1 MCRSHLQSLQQ
12 SPAAAAAAAAEAEMD
27 GDGFI
32 ASAYKFLTG
41 RYPGEKAVRQLIE
54 TYGGHRIAAMNVVRE
69 PIRGIYQWLL
79 NAVTG
84 GRFQQAVASAGHD
97 RLFHL
102 AVVIRLDNGMA
113 FTLEKNQKVTVSP
126 SKAYGNESQYRPVRV
141 PPGLTLA
148 RFLDNALR
156 TMGRER
162 FFVYEAFSTNCQDF
176 ILNLLHANR
185 MLTPQLQAFIY
196 QDVAGIAKELG
207 GIWSHIFQAIT
218 DTAAVV
224 TDGH

>member
-1 MCRSHLQSLQQ
+1 
-12 SPAAAAAAAAEAEMD
+12 MD
-27 GDGFI
+27 GDGII
-32 ASAYKFLTG
+32 ASAYKLLTG

-69 PIRGIYQWLL
+69 PVRGIYTWLL

-84 GRFQQAVASAGHD
+84 GKFHQAVASAGHD
-97 RLFHL
+97 RLWHL
-102 AVVIRLDNGMA
+102 GLVIRLDNGLA
-113 FTLEKNQKVTVSP
+113 FTLEKNQRVTVTP
-126 SKAYGNESQYRPVRV
+126 SKAYGSESQYRPVRV

-156 TMGRER
+156 TMGREQ
-162 FFVYEAFSTNCQDF
+162 FFVYAAFETNCQHF

-185 MLTPQLQAFIY
+185 MLTQQLQAFIY
-196 QDVAGIAKELG
+196 QDVAGIAAELG
-207 GIWSHIFQAIT
+207 GVWTRIFQAIT

-224 TDGH
+224 TAEK

>member
-32 ASAYKFLTG
+32 ASTFRFLTG

-54 TYGGHRIAAMNVVRE
+54 TYGARRIAAMNVVRE
-69 PIRGIYQWLL
+69 PIRGIYRWLL
-79 NAVTG
+79 NAVTVG
-84 GRFQQAVASAGHD
+84 KFQQAVASAGHD
-97 RLFHL
+97 RLWHL
-102 AVVIRLDNGMA
+102 GLVIRLDNGMA

-126 SKAYGNESQYRPVRV
+126 SKAYGSESQYRPVRV
-141 PPGLTLA
+141 WPGLTLA

-207 GIWSHIFQAIT
+207 GIWTRLFQAIT

-224 TDGH
+224 TAEK